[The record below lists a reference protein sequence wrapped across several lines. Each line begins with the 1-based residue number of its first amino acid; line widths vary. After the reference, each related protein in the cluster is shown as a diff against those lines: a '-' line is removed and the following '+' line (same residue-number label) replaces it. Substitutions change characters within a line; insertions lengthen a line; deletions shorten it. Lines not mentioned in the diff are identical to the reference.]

1 MYNGIGLTT
10 ARGSGTS
17 GHVTKNLS
25 YVKPEFFRNKLD
37 SNSGRN
43 RADDSRSVPKISSGN
58 RDILEH
64 NKKRAVEA
72 RLFALQ
78 ESLEEQG
85 FTDVEIEE
93 KVSRRRQELN
103 NDSGTETTKA
113 RGVSGS
119 DTHSIAIRKQE
130 EMVRAR
136 NAFGIKDDFVTGEA
150 FDTEVQ
156 ERKKREAQERRERG
170 GDRERRGGSG
180 GGEKRSRKDYSERER
195 DQDRHGGKE
204 GGTESRH
211 RSNSRRERSRSR
223 SRDRSRDR

>member
-43 RADDSRSVPKISSGN
+43 RTDDSRSNAPKISGGN

-78 ESLEEQG
+78 ESLVEQG
-85 FTDVEIEE
+85 FTDVEIAE
-93 KVSRRRQELN
+93 KIARQRQELN
-103 NDSGTETTKA
+103 DTGTETTKT
-113 RGVSGS
+113 GKVSGS
-119 DTHSIAIRKQE
+119 DSHSIAIRKQE

-136 NAFGIKDDFVTGEA
+136 NAFGIKDDFVAGEA
-150 FDTEVQ
+150 FDPEVQ
-156 ERKKREAQERRERG
+156 ERKKREREERRAER
-170 GDRERRGGSG
+170 GDRERGEGGRGGG
-180 GGEKRSRKDYSERER
+180 DRSRRDRER
-195 DQDRHGGKE
+195 DVDRHGDE
-204 GGTESRH
+204 GRESRYRDSH
-211 RSNSRRERSRSR
+211 SRRERSRSR
-223 SRDRSRDR
+223 DRDRNSR

>member
-43 RADDSRSVPKISSGN
+43 RVDDSRSAPKVSSGN

-78 ESLEEQG
+78 ESLVEQG
-85 FTDVEIEE
+85 FTDVEIEV

-103 NDSGTETTKA
+103 DSKTEMA
-113 RGVSGS
+113 
-119 DTHSIAIRKQE
+119 ALP
-130 EMVRAR
+130 M
-136 NAFGIKDDFVTGEA
+136 FL
-150 FDTEVQ
+150 
-156 ERKKREAQERRERG
+156 
-170 GDRERRGGSG
+170 
-180 GGEKRSRKDYSERER
+180 
-195 DQDRHGGKE
+195 RH
-204 GGTESRH
+204 
-211 RSNSRRERSRSR
+211 
-223 SRDRSRDR
+223 

>member
-43 RADDSRSVPKISSGN
+43 RADDSRSSAPKISGGN

-78 ESLEEQG
+78 ESLVEEG
-85 FTDVEIEE
+85 FTDVEIAE
-93 KVSRRRQELN
+93 KISRRRQELN
-103 NDSGTETTKA
+103 DAETETTKK
-113 RGVSGS
+113 GKVSGS
-119 DTHSIAIRKQE
+119 DSHSIAIRKQE

-136 NAFGIKDDFVTGEA
+136 NAFGIKDDFVAGEA
-150 FDTEVQ
+150 FDPEVQ
-156 ERKKREAQERRERG
+156 ERKKREAQERRAQR
-170 GDRERRGGSG
+170 GDRERG
-180 GGEKRSRKDYSERER
+180 GGEGGDRSRRDRER
-195 DQDRHGGKE
+195 DVDRD
-204 GGTESRH
+204 RY
-211 RSNSRRERSRSR
+211 RDSNSRRERSRSR
-223 SRDRSRDR
+223 DRDRNSR